1 MRMLKIVVGGVVGL
15 VAAELAVRLVTS
27 PELDFSSFARPGLY
41 CTDDAINLA
50 PACANQSMMMRVPG
64 EERYVL
70 VKLNQW
76 GFRGPYVNL
85 THGDHV
91 VKRVLLVGGM
101 SQGFGAG
108 LVEDETYAAAAA
120 RGSCGSVEIHNVAMP
135 GIGAEV
141 SWDIAERRVFRD
153 RHFDHVILAL
163 YERVGHPDI
172 AARVAPVADQMAD
185 LAALNGLEFH
195 FTRRFNSLVRRSAL
209 IVRAYDLIARAE
221 LQLKWWQPRLT
232 TTHPRGPELK
242 ENASLAEL
250 IRYWPPARA
259 SAVRRSACCC
269 CRGRATLRM
278 RSCKRCCR
286 IHALSTRTR
295 PSAPPGSKTGVF
307 STAITNRRPPRS
319 SAGWSPTRF
328 AGLISR
334 GRECAF

>member
-250 IRYWPPARA
+250 IRVLAARTSERGA
-259 SAVRRSACCC
+259 AFSVLLLPWSGDTSDAQLQKMLPDTRFVDAHEAVRAARLED
-269 CRGRATLRM
+269 GRFLDGHYKPQT
-278 RSCKRCCR
+278 
-286 IHALSTRTR
+286 
-295 PSAPPGSKTGVF
+295 
-307 STAITNRRPPRS
+307 TAIIGRMVADEICRVDF
-319 SAGWSPTRF
+319 TR
-328 AGLISR
+328 
-334 GRECAF
+334 